1 MNLSEIGDP
10 QVHYLLRI
18 DPDFVTAC
26 SEAQPS
32 WVRASLLAC
41 PWVVLRRTQAPVGQ
55 LAIGIRGATRSE
67 RWGGFCAKRMISEIV
82 RPAELLVRAR
92 SSSHILRPPA
102 FGALQQ
108 VIESWRDLTLPWGPT
123 GSVGFELA
131 TGCPVSTE
139 TSDLDI
145 AIWAPQRIVVAQA
158 RILWD
163 RVTGLQTKVDVRV
176 ETSECGFSLEEYV
189 RTSSSRILLRY
200 PEGPRFGD
208 DPWGV
213 NPWGDDPGNEP
224 SNCEVTIL

>member
-10 QVHYLLRI
+10 QVHDLLRI
-18 DPDFVTAC
+18 DPDCLTAG
-26 SEAQPS
+26 SVAQPS
-32 WVRASLLAC
+32 WVTESLMTC
-41 PWVVLRRTQAPVGQ
+41 PWVVVRRAQAPTGQ
-55 LAIGIRGATRSE
+55 IAVGIRGTARSE

-92 SSSHILRPPA
+92 SSTHILRPPA

-108 VIESWRDLTLPWGPT
+108 VIESWRDLAPLWGPT

-131 TGCPVSTE
+131 TGRPVTTE

-158 RILWD
+158 RFLWD

-176 ETSECGFSLEEYV
+176 ETPECGFSLEEYV
-189 RTSSSRILLRY
+189 RRSPGRILLRY
-200 PEGPRFGD
+200 PEGPTFGD
-208 DPWGV
+208 DPW
-213 NPWGDDPGNEP
+213 NER
-224 SNCEVTIL
+224 SSSEVTVL